1 MATAGQPAMKATAAL
16 HQLPPSPHAPI
27 YHLTPDPLF
36 PTVDS
41 LLALSDY
48 TPPAPDAKAE
58 PLKEG
63 DPMPPS
69 MLRRSRA
76 IRSGGSFTYTSPLP
90 LSFPYDISKLTEVK
104 GDENASIEQALAAFE
119 VSRDV
124 IVGQVNDQPTALSS
138 KVRQS
143 EKFPQGTLLSFSHRC
158 RDDWL
163 PQLNLGVEGSAE
175 REMLVDVLSGKTVLA
190 RPGQGPASFAP
201 WSLCYGGHQ
210 FGSWASQLGDG
221 RAISICKLA
230 LRPTHLLMTNAV
242 RSDPRSVNT
251 DDG

>member
-1 MATAGQPAMKATAAL
+1 MATAAQPTNKSSAAL

-48 TPPAPDAKAE
+48 KAPPPDTSTT
-58 PLKEG
+58 LKEG

-76 IRSGGSFTYTSPLP
+76 IRGGGAFTYTSPLP
-90 LSFPYDISKLTEVK
+90 LSFPYDISKLTQAE
-104 GDENASIEQALAAFE
+104 GDSNASIEEALAAFE
-119 VSRDV
+119 VSREV
-124 IVGQVNDQPTALSS
+124 IVGELQGRPTALSS

-143 EKFPQGTLLSFSHRC
+143 DKFPKATLISLSHRC
-158 RDDWL
+158 RDEWL
-163 PQLNLGVEGSAE
+163 PQLDMGVEGSQE
-175 REMLVDVLSGKTVLA
+175 REMLIDVLSGKTVLA
-190 RPGQGPASFAP
+190 RPGKGVQGFAP

-221 RAISICKLA
+221 RAISIRKSSQ
-230 LRPTHLLMTNAV
+230 V
-242 RSDPRSVNT
+242 RSGQRHA
-251 DDG
+251 